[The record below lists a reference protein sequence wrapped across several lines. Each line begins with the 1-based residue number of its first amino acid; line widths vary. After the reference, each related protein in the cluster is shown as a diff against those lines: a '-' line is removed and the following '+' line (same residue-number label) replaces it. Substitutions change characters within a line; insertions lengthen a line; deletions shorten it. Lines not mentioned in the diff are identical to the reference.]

1 MATPVV
7 AAVSDLRWHLHCFT
21 NDFTLF
27 TILFYFGQMFTLDKM
42 FIFGLTTF
50 FISNGNSSLIDNFY
64 FQVVVTTTGMACD
77 VATTWGV
84 GSTTGSSFVGAASLW
99 KTPCKCHEFE
109 LQVFFPDQ

>member
-1 MATPVV
+1 VATPVV
-7 AAVSDLRWHLHCFT
+7 AAVVSDLRWHLHCFT

-27 TILFYFGQMFTLDKM
+27 TILFYFGQNVYFWIDN
-42 FIFGLTTF
+42 I
-50 FISNGNSSLIDNFY
+50 FISIDNSSLIGNFY
-64 FQVVVTTTGMACD
+64 FQVVTTTGMACD

-84 GSTTGSSFVGAASLW
+84 GSTTGSFFVGAASLW